1 MRVKSGAVV
10 IDLIQEHMA
19 GVVRIMADVELAASR
34 PVAGR
39 GGGPDASS
47 PAALDWAT
55 CCAVF
60 FCPPILFA
68 GDDVAQSA
76 TSAQSIIDDF

>member
-1 MRVKSGAVV
+1 MRRRQMRVKSGAVV
-10 IDLIQEHMA
+10 IDLIQEHMV
-19 GVVRIMADVELAASR
+19 GVVWIMTDVEL
-34 PVAGR
+34 
-39 GGGPDASS
+39 
-47 PAALDWAT
+47 AALDWAT